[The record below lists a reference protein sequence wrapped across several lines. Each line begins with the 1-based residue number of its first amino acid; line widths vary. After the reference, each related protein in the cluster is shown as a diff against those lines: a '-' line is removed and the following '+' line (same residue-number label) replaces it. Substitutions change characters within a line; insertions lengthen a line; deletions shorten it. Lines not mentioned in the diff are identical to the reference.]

1 MKRCRIV
8 KTENGFSVRG
18 TNFLHHC
25 DADLYAYTLA
35 NAINNNR
42 KIIYVSDVE
51 EALEKYRELE
61 GTGNEDWLRL
71 CWRRNAG
78 CYLHT
83 HNIYALKGNV
93 IQDNPYQWYKDA
105 NQWWEYMTNEIKS
118 VISGI
123 DSQTAMDYHFR
134 IFWGKVQQQDREN
147 IYTYWK
153 HCKGIITLDEDDAHS
168 LQMEIISELA
178 DLQLEAE
185 YNKDREDMCDE
196 NGSFY
201 KEYQD
206 RFNDIYDDIEDRL
219 LNNALKK

>member
-1 MKRCRIV
+1 
-8 KTENGFSVRG
+8 
-18 TNFLHHC
+18 
-25 DADLYAYTLA
+25 
-35 NAINNNR
+35 
-42 KIIYVSDVE
+42 
-51 EALEKYRELE
+51 
-61 GTGNEDWLRL
+61 
-71 CWRRNAG
+71 
-78 CYLHT
+78 
-83 HNIYALKGNV
+83 
-93 IQDNPYQWYKDA
+93 
-105 NQWWEYMTNEIKS
+105 MTNEIKS

-123 DSQTAMDYHFR
+123 DSQTATDYHFR